1 VLEAYRSKLPMRI
14 VRQNAAGLAA
24 AKTLGTFMSCAPIL
38 LFVDDDDVPSPNLLT
53 AHLSGHLQHRERGAV
68 ILGHTSLAPEIAD
81 LPLMRHVTGAG
92 GQLFS
97 QGWMEPGQRLTFR
110 EFWGGRSSAKR
121 ALLVEFGVFN
131 PIFRFG
137 CEDIELAWRL
147 ERGHGL
153 DVIYEP
159 AALTTMIRGLSFDD
173 FCRRSIRQ
181 GRSQWIFASLHPH
194 EDLRAH
200 CEIDQGLAAWSA
212 AAMDFAAIL
221 RHVRE
226 LDRMMQRR
234 GPRAP
239 PLTAQFPERTGR
251 GLSRGL
257 LSLSGER
264 HRRCGTSA
272 SAGAPAGC
280 GGGQPTWSA
289 RSSGESPDPATGLRQ
304 SEAPPPGPAVQ
315 RGRAAA
321 SAFADRKVPRRR
333 RVDWRSRSALCL
345 RARARDSSV
354 ERSRARR
361 NL

>member
-1 VLEAYRSKLPMRI
+1 MPEAPEISVILTTYNRAHLLSRVLEGFRVQRLPPDRYELIAIDDGSSDGTLAVLESYRSKLPMRI

-24 AKTLGTFMSCAPIL
+24 AKTLGTFMSRAPIL

-239 PLTAQFPERTGR
+239 PLTAQSQSELDAAYREAFFLCRAKGIADAARLPAPARPLGAAEV
-251 GLSRGL
+251 SRLGL
-257 LSLSGER
+257 LDRPASLQTR
-264 HRRCGTSA
+264 L
-272 SAGAPAGC
+272 PA
-280 GGGQPTWSA
+280 
-289 RSSGESPDPATGLRQ
+289 
-304 SEAPPPGPAVQ
+304 
-315 RGRAAA
+315 
-321 SAFADRKVPRRR
+321 
-333 RVDWRSRSALCL
+333 
-345 RARARDSSV
+345 
-354 ERSRARR
+354 
-361 NL
+361 